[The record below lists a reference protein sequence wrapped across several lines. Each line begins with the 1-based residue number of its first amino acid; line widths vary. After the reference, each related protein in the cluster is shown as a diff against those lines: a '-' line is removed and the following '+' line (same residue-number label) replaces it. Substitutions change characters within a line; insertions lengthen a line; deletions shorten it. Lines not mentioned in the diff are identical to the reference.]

1 MRNGLAICLSVIV
14 TLSFASSAWS
24 QNPITADSPF
34 QIRYFSNLNLA
45 DSVINITNSGA
56 NGNMTGNICA
66 NVYVFSPDEQMAACC
81 SCLVTPNALVSLSV
95 RNDLIS
101 NTLTPAVP
109 NSVVVKLVS
118 TLAPAGGSCNATKVL
133 APDPLVPGLLAWGT
147 TFHQQ
152 TTTITV
158 PNTSS
163 TCKTYCQGGYP
174 QYASWCNTYCPAR
187 TQTTTSSAVT
197 ETPFSPATLSA
208 GELFVLTDRCTDIQQ
223 DGSGFGI
230 CKSCR
235 LGGQ

>member
-1 MRNGLAICLSVIV
+1 MRNRLAICLSLIV

-81 SCLVTPNALVSLSV
+81 SCVVTPNALVSLSV

-109 NSVVVKLVS
+109 NSVVVKL
-118 TLAPAGGSCNATKVL
+118 LATTGGSCNPAT
-133 APDPLVPGLLAWGT
+133 AGTPPAAIAPGLLAWGT

-152 TTTITV
+152 TTTTTV

-163 TCKTYCQGGYP
+163 TCRTYCQGGYP